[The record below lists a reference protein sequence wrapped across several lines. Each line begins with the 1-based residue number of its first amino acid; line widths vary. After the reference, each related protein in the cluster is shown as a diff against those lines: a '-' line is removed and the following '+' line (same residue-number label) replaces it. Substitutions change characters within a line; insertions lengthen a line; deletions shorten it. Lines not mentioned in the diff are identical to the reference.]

1 MQMNHSTEARP
12 TRSGRAFTSRS
23 ATTSSS
29 ALLLVVALL
38 LSAGCASPNAV
49 AKRVISAADAA
60 QQAIATSYTE
70 ATVAEK
76 AAGLA
81 CGDEGKRLRAAGTL
95 APAWRPSF
103 ENCKAI
109 GKPLPYDPDK
119 LASVA
124 DPLNATYDAIRAAD
138 SARKLAVASLKDPN
152 PGAIAV
158 QLLDFLSRL
167 YALAGELGFRTN
179 PGLLRAVTP

>member
-1 MQMNHSTEARP
+1 MTVNTYLEARS
-12 TRSGRAFTSRS
+12 TRSGRAFTSSRT
-23 ATTSSS
+23 ATGP
-29 ALLLVVALL
+29 LLLLTVAVL
-38 LSAGCASPNAV
+38 LSACASPNAV

-60 QQAIATSYTE
+60 QQSIATSYTE
-70 ATVAEK
+70 ATAAEK

-81 CGDEGKRLRAAGTL
+81 CGSEGKRLRDAGLVAAV
-95 APAWRPSF
+95 WRPNF
-103 ENCKAI
+103 TTCAQI

-124 DPLNATYDAIRAAD
+124 DPLNASYDAIRAAD
-138 SARKLAVASLKDPN
+138 SARRLAVAASKDPN

-167 YALAGELGFRTN
+167 YALAGELGLRTD
-179 PGLLRAVTP
+179 PALLKAVTP

>member
-1 MQMNHSTEARP
+1 MMNTISPRAGGIAR
-12 TRSGRAFTSRS
+12 TSRT
-23 ATTSSS
+23 AAVSSI
-29 ALLLVVALL
+29 LLLAVAVF
-38 LSAGCASPNAV
+38 LSGCASDPNAV

-60 QQAIATSYTE
+60 QQSIATSYTE

-81 CGDEGKRLRAAGTL
+81 CGDEGKRLRVAGTL
-95 APAWRPSF
+95 PPGWRPGF
-103 ENCKAI
+103 VPCKEI

-138 SARKLAVASLKDPN
+138 SARKLAVAASKDPD
-152 PGAIAV
+152 PTAIAV
-158 QLLDFLSRL
+158 QLLDLLSRL
-167 YALAGELGFRTN
+167 YGLAGQLGMKTN
-179 PGLLRAVTP
+179 PALLRAVMP